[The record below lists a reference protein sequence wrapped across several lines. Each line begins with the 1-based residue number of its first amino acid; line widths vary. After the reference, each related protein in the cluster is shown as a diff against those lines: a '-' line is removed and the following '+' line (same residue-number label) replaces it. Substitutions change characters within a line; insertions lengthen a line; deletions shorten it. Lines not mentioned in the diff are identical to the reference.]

1 MPLMKE
7 KVHEY
12 DEIIIHI
19 HHTLMK
25 EYGWI
30 PFEEFKKIPMITILM
45 LYEKIIEDWERE
57 KKEIEKLK
65 HKKK

>member
-1 MPLMKE
+1 
-7 KVHEY
+7 
-12 DEIIIHI
+12 
-19 HHTLMK
+19 MK